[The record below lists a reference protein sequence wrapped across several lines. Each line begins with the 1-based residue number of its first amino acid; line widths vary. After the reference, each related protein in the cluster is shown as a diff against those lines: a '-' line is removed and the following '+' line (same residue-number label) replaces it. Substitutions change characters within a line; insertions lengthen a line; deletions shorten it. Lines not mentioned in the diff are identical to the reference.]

1 MPSQSL
7 LKLAVPGLV
16 FLPAGVW
23 LVVAPESR
31 VLADAARGYPWVALG
46 VACIV
51 AWRFRRSRVVAVAV
65 VLALV
70 FLLPRAALDPAGM
83 ALATGLVAGT
93 LAPLFCLL
101 ALLAD
106 RRLGAPRSL
115 GQIAAGPLLGLV
127 VWGLV
132 DMHAGP
138 VARLLEHAVIDP
150 ARTSWTGLP
159 QAALAGAVSGL
170 LALGALALHRRR
182 PLDAALFWA
191 ALAGTLALVG
201 TAPPAGGVW
210 VLAGALALLLG
221 VIEASH
227 ALAFRD
233 ELTDLPGRRSLNDLL
248 QSLRA
253 PAAVAI
259 VDIDRFKSFN
269 DRHGHDVGDQ
279 VLRMVA
285 TELGAVSG
293 GGQAFRSG
301 GEEFTIVFPGSTKD
315 EARAHLEAVRRVI
328 ADSDFTI
335 RGLTRAAGAR
345 GAAKRKGGGSGGKA
359 GARRVKRSGSRRRGL
374 RVTVSIGLAEF
385 EGRNTSI
392 GDAVLSADKA
402 MYRAKEGGRNRVV
415 A

>member
-1 MPSQSL
+1 MPSKSL
-7 LKLAVPGLV
+7 LKIAVPGLV
-16 FLPAGVW
+16 FLPAGAW

-51 AWRFRRSRVVAVAV
+51 AWRFRRSRVVAAAV

-70 FLLPRAALDPAGM
+70 LLLPRTGSDSAAM

-115 GQIAAGPLLGLV
+115 GQVAAGPLLGLV

-159 QAALAGAVSGL
+159 QTALAGAVSGL

-182 PLDAALFWA
+182 PLDAALFWG

-279 VLRMVA
+279 VLRLVA
-285 TELGAVSG
+285 TRLAATPGAR
-293 GGQAFRSG
+293 AYRYG
-301 GEEFTIVFPGSTKD
+301 GEEFALVFRGKSLE
-315 EARAHLEAVRRVI
+315 EAMDPLEVARRAI
-328 ADSDFTI
+328 ADRPFVV
-335 RGLTRAAGAR
+335 R
-345 GAAKRKGGGSGGKA
+345 GADRPARKPKRRLFLWRERPTLS
-359 GARRVKRSGSRRRGL
+359 
-374 RVTVSIGLAEF
+374 VTVSLGAAQRTGWRQSPDEVVK
-385 EGRNTSI
+385 
-392 GDAVLSADKA
+392 AADRA
-402 MYRAKEGGRNRVV
+402 LYRAKKKGRNRVI
-415 A
+415 AA